1 MMKQMKSQKN
11 VLSYSKER
19 YQNTLEESMKS
30 RKFVFDYVNLLFYK
44 CRKINM
50 NHGGSYID
58 SLDQIKNKKA
68 TINLYQ

>member
-11 VLSYSKER
+11 VLSYSEER

-44 CRKINM
+44 CCKINM

>member
-1 MMKQMKSQKN
+1 M
-11 VLSYSKER
+11 SYSKER

-58 SLDQIKNKKA
+58 SLD
-68 TINLYQ
+68 